1 MYTVVVFQSLSQV
14 WLFATTW
21 TAERQGSLSF
31 TIFRGLLKLMSIE
44 SVMLSH
50 HLILC
55 HHRLLLSSTFSSIR
69 VFSNESALCIR
80 WTKYWGFSFSISPS
94 NNIHCMCICVLVT
107 RLCPTLCNP
116 MDYSLPGSPVH
127 GISQARILE
136 WGAIP
141 FPRESF

>member
-1 MYTVVVFQSLSQV
+1 MHTFYMYTVVVFQLLSQV
-14 WLFATTW
+14 RLFATTW

-55 HHRLLLSSTFSSIR
+55 RHRLLLPSTFPSIR
-69 VFSNESALCIR
+69 VFSIESALCIR
-80 WTKYWGFSFSISPS
+80 RTKYWGFSFSISPS
-94 NNIHCMCICVLVT
+94 NNIQCMCICVS
-107 RLCPTLCNP
+107 TLCNP